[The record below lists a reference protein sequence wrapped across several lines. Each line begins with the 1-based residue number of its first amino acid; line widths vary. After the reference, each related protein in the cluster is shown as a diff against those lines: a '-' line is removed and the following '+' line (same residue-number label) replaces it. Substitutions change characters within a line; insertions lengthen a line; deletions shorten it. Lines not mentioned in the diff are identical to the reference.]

1 LEEDIVRS
9 LKMVVIGLGAVLW
22 LPMAAQGAE
31 DAGEPATQDAAPG
44 TEKQAAAPKCLE
56 AAVNPVTGH
65 ALCINPR
72 GAPVDPPPAEAL
84 NKPCKPRAHDDDPF
98 TVYERYSAC
107 D

>member
-1 LEEDIVRS
+1 MVRKPR
-9 LKMVVIGLGAVLW
+9 LILIAAGAALW
-22 LPMAAQGAE
+22 LPVAAQAADEG
-31 DAGEPATQDAAPG
+31 DDAAKQDPQS
-44 TEKQAAAPKCLE
+44 TEQAAAPKCLE

-65 ALCINPR
+65 AICIKPR

-84 NKPCKPRAHDDDPF
+84 NKPCKKRSHDDDPF

>member
-1 LEEDIVRS
+1 MRPMRLT
-9 LKMVVIGLGAVLW
+9 LIGLGAVVL
-22 LPMAAQGAE
+22 LPLVVQAAE
-31 DAGEPATQDAAPG
+31 DADTPAKPQARAI
-44 TEKQAAAPKCLE
+44 EERQAAAPKCLQ

-65 ALCINPR
+65 AICVNPR

>member
-1 LEEDIVRS
+1 LLLIA
-9 LKMVVIGLGAVLW
+9 LGAALW
-22 LPMAAQGAE
+22 LPMAVNAAE
-31 DAGEPATQDAAPG
+31 DAGGAA
-44 TEKQAAAPKCLE
+44 KQAQPGEEQQATAPKCLQ

-65 ALCINPR
+65 AVCVNPR

-84 NKPCKPRAHDDDPF
+84 NKPCRPRAHDDDPF

>member
-1 LEEDIVRS
+1 VRRTK
-9 LKMVVIGLGAVLW
+9 LLLIGLGAALW
-22 LPMAAQGAE
+22 LPMAAHATE
-31 DAGEPATQDAAPG
+31 DGGVPAKQDAQSSK
-44 TEKQAAAPKCLE
+44 EEQAVAPKCLE

-84 NKPCKPRAHDDDPF
+84 NKPCRPRSHDDDPF

>member
-1 LEEDIVRS
+1 
-9 LKMVVIGLGAVLW
+9 MVVLGLGAVLW
-22 LPMAAQGAE
+22 LPLAAQAAE
-31 DAGEPATQDAAPG
+31 DAGEAA
-44 TEKQAAAPKCLE
+44 KQEAQNGKEEQTAAPKCLQ

-65 ALCINPR
+65 AVCVNPR

-84 NKPCKPRAHDDDPF
+84 NKPCKPRSHDDDPF

>member
-1 LEEDIVRS
+1 MRTTRL
-9 LKMVVIGLGAVLW
+9 LLIGLGAALW
-22 LPMAAQGAE
+22 LPLAAHAADNVEG
-31 DAGEPATQDAAPG
+31 PAKPEANTSEEQ
-44 TEKQAAAPKCLE
+44 QAAAPKCLE

-84 NKPCKPRAHDDDPF
+84 NKPCRPRAHDDDSF

>member
-1 LEEDIVRS
+1 LEEDIVKS
-9 LKMVVIGLGAVLW
+9 FKMVVIGLGTALW

-31 DAGEPATQDAAPG
+31 DPAPG